1 MKITHRHAPKEI
13 PFGDVPIAGG
23 FLYECEPY
31 VKFLLPNGTPAGLD
45 LTTGK
50 SQAFQASTFVNPIE
64 MEVIY

>member
-1 MKITHRHAPKEI
+1 MKITQRHAIKEI
-13 PFGDVPIAGG
+13 PFGDAPITGG

-31 VKFLLPNGTPAGLD
+31 VKFLLPNGCPAGLC

-50 SQAFQASTFVNPIE
+50 SQVFQASTFVNPIE